1 MLEVM
6 TLHNNKIAVVGLSG
20 IFPGANDVNAFG
32 KNIMAKKEAIIDV
45 PPGRW
50 AIPPDQVH
58 STTYLPDKVASKRAG
73 LITDF
78 AFDPHGFALA
88 PELLLSLDPLHHL
101 VLSAGQQAISHCH
114 CPEQLKAKTGVIL
127 AAIALPTQCTSDI
140 AWQVIMENRGHEL
153 TRTQALAAG
162 VVSVPAALLARAM
175 GFQGGCFTLD
185 AACASSLFAIK
196 LACDQ
201 LSLGRADMMIAGGV
215 SRPDSLYTQIG
226 FTQLKALSSS
236 GRCSPFD
243 RQADGLVV
251 GEGTGMVVLKRMADA
266 LACGD
271 TIHGIIT
278 GAGWSNDIGGNLVAP
293 ASDGQIRAMAAAYKQ
308 AGWSPNDVQHI
319 ECHGSATPV
328 GDGVELNSMKTLWED
343 AGISNDNNAT
353 CAIGSVKSMVGHLL
367 TAAGAAGFI
376 KTLMAMKA
384 KQLPP
389 SLNFTAPPENSPLY
403 QTPFRVQSDPEP
415 WVPQS
420 LSVDKSIPMARRAG
434 VSAFG
439 FGGIN
444 AHILVEEFRKEIPTF
459 YYAASKVHE
468 KPLDQSN
475 GVAVVGM
482 ALTTPRAK
490 DIDALKGLMVSPEG
504 DIAFTPESPCPG
516 TTGQWMDEIK
526 TFAGEFHIPPNQIP
540 DLLPQHLVMLK
551 AAMAAIKD
559 AGIDPRPN
567 KDQGLRTRFGAAIG
581 IEFDHGATDFHL
593 RWLQNHGD
601 TNISSPHPAGQEIFP
616 ASSIPPLTANRT
628 LGALGGIV
636 ASRIAR
642 EFQLGGPCFTLSA
655 DANSGL
661 KALEVGINAIQAKET
676 DLFLCGAVD
685 MAGDMRQNFL
695 ARSLDG
701 HCHYQEAPR
710 KNINI
715 QAPPWSEGAVAVV
728 LKPLEKALADGD
740 RIYSVITA
748 TASSCGGEMA
758 AENPSTTPALEKAW
772 KTSLGSVLD
781 RGGISFSDID
791 FHMLQSHGAGHTLE
805 SELSKKHYQSPEKTP
820 PSENT
825 TDLPTTGAASRI
837 LGHTFGISGLV
848 SMVQASLGLYHGLKP
863 SMHPDSISSMDSFS
877 RKNFTSPAPAPMTP
891 WVEQSSTDATAH
903 ACVTSITRDG
913 ACGHVILKA
922 FPRGS
927 NPLLPEGIMALSP
940 GSHPGTRVTPD
951 STSLENTRW
960 SDSTPED
967 SPKNM
972 IVLKAHRFPSDKI
985 IPLHFTDQRIDATL
999 NNEETLNTG
1008 NALNHDLGV
1017 AVSHDFSG
1025 SNFPDNFP
1033 GKVLAESVAI
1043 TGKAHMKFLELSS
1056 ENTRAFETQFKT
1068 LTRLASA
1075 LVTPGGYAPDI
1086 SMDFPSAFPS
1096 GTDVLPPP
1104 IVKKDNSN
1112 APGDAEHT
1120 PLFDRH
1126 QCLAFAVGDAGT
1138 VMGEE
1143 FDIIDT
1149 YPVRVRLPDEP
1160 LMLVDRI
1167 ISIEGEMLSM
1177 GPGKIITQHDVK
1189 PGAWYLDGGKAPVS
1203 ISIEA
1208 GQADLFLCSWM
1219 GIDHQVKGH
1228 RRYRLLDA
1236 RVTFH
1241 RPLPQPGETIEYH
1254 IVIDRFLKQGEVYLF
1269 FFHYEGY
1276 IDNALFISMR
1286 DGCAGFFTPLEVEN
1300 SGGIILKKE
1309 ETVMDQRFLDFQF
1322 PVQVQTERYTEN
1334 QVESLRRGDLET
1346 CFGSMFKGLTL
1357 GKKLRL
1363 PGGRMHLID
1372 RVMTFDPTGGRFG
1385 LGIIIAEADIQPDD
1399 WFLTCHFVDDKV
1411 MPGTLM
1417 YECCAHALRIF
1428 TQRVGWISLQ
1438 DDVHYDIIP
1447 GMESDLKCRGPVTP
1461 ETKKARYEIEIK
1473 EMGYHPEPFVV
1484 ADAHMFSDDH
1494 RIVLYKNMGMKL
1506 VGLSRREIEDFWS
1519 NR

>member
-1 MLEVM
+1 M

-20 IFPGANDVNAFG
+20 IFPGANDVDAFG
-32 KNIMAKKEAIIDV
+32 KNIMAKKEAILDV

-114 CPEQLKAKTGVIL
+114 CPKQLKAKTGVIL

-153 TRTQALAAG
+153 TRDQALAAG

-201 LSLGRADMMIAGGV
+201 LTLGRADMMIAGGV

-226 FTQLKALSSS
+226 FTQLKALSPS

-271 TIHGIIT
+271 TIHGVIT

-384 KQLPP
+384 NQLPP

-415 WVPQS
+415 WVPRS
-420 LSVDKSIPMARRAG
+420 LSGDKSIPRARRAG
-434 VSAFG
+434 ISAFG

-444 AHILVEEFRKEIPTF
+444 AHVLVEEFRKEIPTF
-459 YYAASKVHE
+459 YYTASKVHK
-468 KPLDQSN
+468 KPLDHSN

-482 ALTTPRAK
+482 ALTTPRAA
-490 DIDALKGLMVSPEG
+490 DIDTLKQLMVSPEG
-504 DIAFTPESPCPG
+504 DIAFIPESPSG
-516 TTGQWMDEIK
+516 TTGQWIDEIK

-559 AGIDPRPN
+559 AGIAPRLH

-601 TNISSPHPAGQEIFP
+601 KNIPSPHPAGQEIVP
-616 ASSIPPLTANRT
+616 ESNIPPLTANRT

-655 DANSGL
+655 DANSGV

-685 MAGDMRQNFL
+685 MAGDMRQTFL
-695 ARSLDG
+695 AQSLDD
-701 HCHYQEAPR
+701 HCHYQKAPR
-710 KNINI
+710 GNKNIQN
-715 QAPPWSEGAVAVV
+715 PPWSEGAVAVV
-728 LKPLEKALADGD
+728 LKPLEKAMADGD

-748 TASSCGGEMA
+748 TASTSGGEMA
-758 AENPSTTPALEKAW
+758 AENPSSTPALEKAW
-772 KTSLGSVLD
+772 EISLGNALD
-781 RGGISFSDID
+781 RGNISFSDIN
-791 FHMLQSHGAGHTLE
+791 FHMLQAHGIGHALE
-805 SELSKKHYQSPEKTP
+805 LGLLEGHHQSPGQTP
-820 PSENT
+820 PPGKT
-825 TDLPTTGAASRI
+825 TDLPTTGTVSRI
-837 LGHTFGISGLV
+837 LGHTFGISGFV
-848 SMVQASLGLYHGLKP
+848 SMVQASLGLYYGLKP
-863 SMHPDSISSMDSFS
+863 SMQPYSISSTDSFS
-877 RKNFTSPAPAPMTP
+877 QKNSASPTPGPMAP
-891 WVEQSSTDATAH
+891 WVTQSSTDATPH

-922 FPRGS
+922 FPRECK
-927 NPLLPEGIMALSP
+927 PLLPEGIMALSP
-940 GSHPGTRVTPD
+940 GSHPETRITPD
-951 STSLENTRW
+951 STSLKNTRW

-972 IVLKAHRFPSDKI
+972 IALKAHRFPSDKI
-985 IPLHFTDQRIDATL
+985 IPLHFTDQRIDATW
-999 NNEETLNTG
+999 NNEETLNPG
-1008 NALNHDLGV
+1008 DALPHDPRE
-1017 AVSHDFSG
+1017 AVPHDFPR
-1025 SNFPDNFP
+1025 SNAPANFP

-1075 LVTPGGYAPDI
+1075 LVTPGGYAPDVP
-1086 SMDFPSAFPS
+1086 MDFSSAFPS

-1104 IVKKDNSN
+1104 IVKKDNAT

-1126 QCLAFAVGDAGT
+1126 QCLAFAVGNAGT
-1138 VMGEE
+1138 VMGEK
-1143 FDIIDT
+1143 FDVIDT

-1276 IDNALFISMR
+1276 IDNTLFISMR

-1309 ETVMDQRFLDFQF
+1309 ETVTEKRFLDFQF

-1346 CFGSMFKGLTL
+1346 CFGSLFKGLTL

-1363 PGGRMHLID
+1363 PRGRMHLID
-1372 RVMTFDPTGGRFG
+1372 RVMSFDPTGGRFG
-1385 LGIIIAEADIQPDD
+1385 LGIIVAEADIQPDD

-1428 TQRVGWISLQ
+1428 TQRVGWISPRN
-1438 DDVHYDIIP
+1438 DVHYDIIP

-1506 VGLSRREIEDFWS
+1506 VGLSRQEIEGFWS